1 MMDNNDNDY
10 GQGYVI
16 TACDSPDGAFIQD
29 ALHVEPDT
37 RNWIYDDDESA
48 ARAAQRDGVKLVYG
62 IPYVADGVYLDTPEN
77 RDILEMYSDRIARAV
92 QRRKEKNARR
102 KP

>member
-1 MMDNNDNDY
+1 MDNYDNDY

-37 RNWIYDDDESA
+37 RRRVSPVPREGVGNLLPPRVA
-48 ARAAQRDGVKLVYG
+48 ARRLC
-62 IPYVADGVYLDTPEN
+62 PTL
-77 RDILEMYSDRIARAV
+77 RA
-92 QRRKEKNARR
+92 
-102 KP
+102 PG